1 MTSMKCCNSFVFLG
15 VVAIMAGLTF
25 SPQLFSQMVFA
36 APETVNLELKVD
48 PKTIKLSDLNN
59 NTAPDPGEMVGVLGK
74 LYTPGTQNE
83 VGTYRCTF
91 MWGGWSNS
99 TQGIPVAI
107 GTQVFD
113 IKGNGTIVVVG
124 DEPGEGESIIGK
136 PVEGVIAGG
145 TGSYRTI
152 LSGVATLTQTAGMEQ
167 PLIPFD
173 VVLDFERSSNAT
185 SPTPPS

>member
-1 MTSMKCCNSFVFLG
+1 MISMKCCNSFIALG
-15 VVAIMAGLTF
+15 VVTIMASLTF
-25 SPQLFSQMVFA
+25 LPQMASQIVVA
-36 APETVNLELKVD
+36 APELVNLELKVD

-59 NTAPDPGEMVGVLGK
+59 NTAPDPGEMVGILGK

-124 DEPGEGESIIGK
+124 DEPGEGEGIISK

-145 TGSYRTI
+145 TGSYKTI
-152 LSGVATLTQTAGMEQ
+152 TSGVATLTQTAGMEQ

-173 VVLDFERSSNAT
+173 LVLEFERSSNAT
-185 SPTPPS
+185 TPTPAS

>member
-1 MTSMKCCNSFVFLG
+1 MTSIKRCNSFIVLG
-15 VVAIMAGLTF
+15 VVAIMASLTF
-25 SPQLFSQMVFA
+25 FPHLVSQLVFGVT
-36 APETVNLELKVD
+36 EKINLELRVD
-48 PKTIKLSDLNN
+48 TKTIKLSDLNN
-59 NTAPDPGEMVGVLGK
+59 NKMPDPGEMVGILGK

-99 TQGIPVAI
+99 TQGIPVAV

-124 DEPGEGESIIGK
+124 DEPGEGEGIIGK
-136 PVEGVIAGG
+136 PVEGTIAGG

-152 LSGVATLTQTAGMEQ
+152 TSGVATLTQTAGMEQ

-173 VVLDFERSSNAT
+173 VVLDFERSSNSTMPST
-185 SPTPPS
+185 S